1 MSIFDDLCVA
11 DDEEV
16 QEFIK
21 LVSSNIKRIRQEKG
35 ITQLELALMIGQK
48 SSAFYANAE
57 NFAKNRRFNLEHIY
71 KIAKALD
78 VEVVEFFKQTS
89 K

>member
-1 MSIFDDLCVA
+1 LSVFENLCVA
-11 DDEEV
+11 DDNEV
-16 QEFIK
+16 REFIK
-21 LVSSNIKRIRQEKG
+21 LVASNIKKTRQEKG
-35 ITQLELALMIGQK
+35 ISKLELALMIGQK

-57 NFAKNRRFNLEHIY
+57 NFAKDRRFNLEHIY

-78 VEVVEFFKQTS
+78 VDVSEFFK

>member
-1 MSIFDDLCVA
+1 LSVFENLCVA
-11 DDEEV
+11 DDNEV
-16 QEFIK
+16 REFIK
-21 LVSSNIKRIRQEKG
+21 LVASNIKKTRQEKG
-35 ITQLELALMIGQK
+35 ISQLELALMIGQK

-57 NFAKNRRFNLEHIY
+57 NFAKDRRFNLEHIY

-78 VEVVEFFKQTS
+78 VDVSEFFK

>member
-1 MSIFDDLCVA
+1 MSIFDNLCIA
-11 DDEEV
+11 DEDEV
-16 QEFIK
+16 KNFIK
-21 LVSSNIKRIRQEKG
+21 LVAGNVKRLRQEKG

-57 NFAKNRRFNLEHIY
+57 NNAKDRRFNLEHIY
-71 KIAKALD
+71 KISKALD
-78 VEVVEFFKQTS
+78 VDVTEFFK

>member
-1 MSIFDDLCVA
+1 LSLFENLCVA
-11 DDEEV
+11 DDNEV
-16 QEFIK
+16 REFIK
-21 LVSSNIKRIRQEKG
+21 LVASNIKKTRQEKG
-35 ITQLELALMIGQK
+35 ISQLELALMIGQK

-57 NFAKNRRFNLEHIY
+57 NFAKDRRFNLEHIY

-78 VEVVEFFKQTS
+78 VDVSEFFK

>member
-1 MSIFDDLCVA
+1 LSIFDDLCVA

-16 QEFIK
+16 KEFIK
-21 LVSSNIKRIRQEKG
+21 RVSSNIKRIRQEKG
-35 ITQLELALMIGQK
+35 VTQLELALMIGQK

-57 NFAKNRRFNLEHIY
+57 NAAKNRRFNLEHIY

-78 VEVVEFFKQTS
+78 VDVIDFFK
-89 K
+89 

>member
-1 MSIFDDLCVA
+1 MCVA
-11 DDEEV
+11 DDNEV
-16 QEFIK
+16 REFIK
-21 LVSSNIKRIRQEKG
+21 LVASNIKKTRQEKG
-35 ITQLELALMIGQK
+35 ISQLELALMIGQK

-57 NFAKNRRFNLEHIY
+57 NFAKDRRFNLEHIY

-78 VEVVEFFKQTS
+78 VDVSEFFK

>member
-1 MSIFDDLCVA
+1 MSIFENLCIA

-16 QEFIK
+16 QEFLK
-21 LVSSNIKRIRQEKG
+21 NVAKNIKRIRQEKE

-57 NFAKNRRFNLEHIY
+57 NSAKNRKFNLSHLY

-78 VEVVEFFKQTS
+78 VEVIEFFK